1 MSIFMDIYESFISTF
16 SSVHTGKDQY
26 EHEEADV
33 EEHMTGHRDRP
44 HSRDNA
50 GVGLPATWNRRKR
63 IRQNDSD
70 SPMPVEDDKD
80 LSLNYKSSAG
90 KKKSDKQRKNPGG
103 SNASSRVSNLEKRL
117 GKISPKFSEAFQK
130 IDAEK
135 LYSLAKSD
143 PSKCLFILN
152 ENEKSI
158 NEAAS
163 RYHELFSTGKNLPD
177 VISEAWGKANNV
189 YIRAGMVEALRKAAM
204 GVKLPDS
211 IKVPIMN
218 SRGSRIGDLSS
229 IKAILKPRE
238 KVSKLPQAD
247 VEKLVSLATAY
258 KSLSFNPTSISP
270 NQVKDEKS
278 YKIILKQVQAL
289 SDLAA
294 ITSAWH
300 GVLSQFKS
308 DESGNIDI
316 SEGNWDAVLGKI
328 DSFLH
333 RSSTPLVDSDKYFSE
348 IAEQMR
354 EKYGNIPPEMEAV
367 LEGYGAKIGKKNSD
381 QPGRSDEYEGEEF
394 SDKQKEKSHWDKAVE
409 EAEKDFSDKKPSWL
423 TRAYED
429 EVVEGARKE
438 LSDKQKERER
448 RKEEQAKKSKKNSPV
463 KQNEHQTGQ
472 HDKNV
477 GEARKGPGGEEKP
490 DNRAEDNAL
499 VAAGGDS
506 DQGATEFPSAA
517 SNKTVC
523 RRMINKSA
531 TYHGVVCQGHPTDPA
546 GSSPKTYDKRY
557 FGKKHYDSILACA
570 KDFLKQDWLK
580 YGWGETPGDVP
591 TRAALDLAI
600 HTADDGLYQ
609 SKIDSMTYN
618 MLLNKLA
625 GWDFDVF
632 NETLFAKSETRKA
645 SVMVRNSSAQEIL
658 KIADSLR
665 SAHPDLSIQ
674 IIKNVHAIMRAAAES
689 QDQGQAF
696 RQREEKDLESKLTSV
711 LEEFGMPK
719 GPELSRLI
727 NDVLAEIDKIDKPK
741 SGEKVSS
748 VSRARVFQAF
758 IRVAFE
764 KPEYRKH
771 VPVVLAAIK
780 KDKSKADKAK
790 ADKAKAD
797 KAKADKAKADKA
809 KADKAKSEKAK
820 ADKAKV
826 DKAKADKAKS
836 EKPSAKEKKSDK
848 SDKSDKSKK
857 TTSKKRKAGV
867 VLASSDINW

>member
-1 MSIFMDIYESFISTF
+1 MSIFMDIYESFMSTF
-16 SSVHTGKDQY
+16 SSVHIGKDHY

-63 IRQNDSD
+63 IHQNDLD

-90 KKKSDKQRKNPGG
+90 KKKSDKQRKTPGG

-204 GVKLPDS
+204 GVKLPYS
-211 IKVPIMN
+211 IKVPIIN

-278 YKIILKQVQAL
+278 YKVILKQVQAL

-308 DESGNIDI
+308 DESGNVDI

-354 EKYGNIPPEMEAV
+354 EKYGDIPPEMKSV
-367 LEGYGAKIGKKNSD
+367 LEGYGAKIGRKNSD
-381 QPGRSDEYEGEEF
+381 RPNRSDEHEGEEL

-409 EAEKDFSDKKPSWL
+409 EAEKDFSLKKPSWL
-423 TRAYED
+423 TRAHED
-429 EVVEGARKE
+429 EIVEGARKE

-448 RKEEQAKKSKKNSPV
+448 RKEEQ
-463 KQNEHQTGQ
+463 
-472 HDKNV
+472 DKNM
-477 GEARKGPGGEEKP
+477 GEDRKGPGGGKKP
-490 DNRAEDNAL
+490 DKREEDNAL
-499 VAAGGDS
+499 VAAGGNPDH
-506 DQGATEFPSAA
+506 GATKSSSAA

-523 RRMINKSA
+523 RRMTNKSA
-531 TYHGVVCQGHPTDPA
+531 TYHGVVYQGHPTDPA

-600 HTADDGLYQ
+600 HTADEGLYQ

-632 NETLFAKSETRKA
+632 NETLFAKSKTRKA

-658 KIADSLR
+658 KIADNLR
-665 SAHPDLSIQ
+665 STHPDLSIR
-674 IIKNVHAIMRAAAES
+674 IIKNVHEIMRAAADS

-696 RQREEKDLESKLTSV
+696 RQKEEKDLESKLTSV

-727 NDVLAEIDKIDKPK
+727 DDVLAEIDKIEKPK

-748 VSRARVFQAF
+748 VSRARIFQAF
-758 IRVAFE
+758 VRVAFE

-780 KDKSKADKAK
+780 KDKAKAEKSKA
-790 ADKAKAD
+790 
-797 KAKADKAKADKA
+797 
-809 KADKAKSEKAK
+809 
-820 ADKAKV
+820 
-826 DKAKADKAKS
+826 
-836 EKPSAKEKKSDK
+836 EKPSASAKEK
-848 SDKSDKSKK
+848 KSDKSKK